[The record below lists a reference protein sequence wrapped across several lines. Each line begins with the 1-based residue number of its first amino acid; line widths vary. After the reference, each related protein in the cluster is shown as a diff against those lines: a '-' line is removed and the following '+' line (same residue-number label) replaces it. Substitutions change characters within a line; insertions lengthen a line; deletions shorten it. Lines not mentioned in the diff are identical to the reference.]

1 MRRLVMAGVAVV
13 ALSLIVAT
21 PALAH
26 GDQRLV
32 VGEITLDAGETVALP
47 GELHYH
53 RLVGRFVATGPI
65 SVRLVDE
72 TTGAV
77 VIESAPGSDLAVNE
91 LVRCCEGTAWA
102 AHRLEIENRTD
113 RTVVVDALATLVHDD
128 LAVSVFRAEAG
139 VIEGMSALA
148 AVWVYGLVRT
158 RRRAA
163 STPRAAVATLAFVSG
178 TVGLVAVIGSAR
190 YGSGSVAGLLAGA
203 VDIPLLPVN
212 EIASRASVL
221 VFMAMAG
228 WGVAAARWVGARSR
242 MTRVAWSTLG
252 LAVAGAVAIAAALVT
267 IEYET
272 FRMPAFFASLA
283 ILPLGIALISEW
295 DRPIDESAPESPST
309 FEPA

>member
-1 MRRLVMAGVAVV
+1 MRRLVVAGLVV
-13 ALSLIVAT
+13 ALSMIATT

-32 VGEITLDAGETVALP
+32 VGEITLEANETVALP

-91 LVRCCEGTAWA
+91 LVPCCEGTTWA
-102 AHRLEIENRTD
+102 LHRLEIENRAD
-113 RTVVVDALATLVHDD
+113 RTVVVDARATLVHDD
-128 LAVSVFRAEAG
+128 LAVAVFRAEAG
-139 VIEGMSALA
+139 VIEGMLALA
-148 AVWVYGLVRT
+148 GVWVYGLVRT

-163 STPRAAVATLAFVSG
+163 STPRAAMATLAVVSA
-178 TVGLVAVIGSAR
+178 TVGLVAVIGSVR
-190 YGSGSVAGLLAGA
+190 YGSGSVPGLLAGA

-228 WGVAAARWVGARSR
+228 WAVAAARWVRARSR
-242 MTRVAWSTLG
+242 MTRGAWSTVG
-252 LAVAGAVAIAAALVT
+252 LAVTGAVAAAAAVVM
-267 IEYET
+267 IEYQT
-272 FRMPAFFASLA
+272 FGMPAFFAALA
-283 ILPLGIALISEW
+283 VLPIGIALISEW
-295 DRPIDESAPESPST
+295 VRPINETAPESPIT

>member
-1 MRRLVMAGVAVV
+1 MV
-13 ALSLIVAT
+13 ALSLIAAT

-53 RLVGRFVATGPI
+53 RLVGRFVATGPF

-190 YGSGSVAGLLAGA
+190 YGSGSVAGLVAGA

-252 LAVAGAVAIAAALVT
+252 LAVTGAVAVAAALVM
-267 IEYET
+267 IEYQT
-272 FRMPAFFASLA
+272 FGMPAFFAALA

-295 DRPIDESAPESPST
+295 NRPIDEAAPESPIT
-309 FEPA
+309 FEPV

>member
-1 MRRLVMAGVAVV
+1 MV
-13 ALSLIVAT
+13 ALSLIAST

-26 GDQRLV
+26 GDQRLI
-32 VGEITLDAGETVALP
+32 VGEITLEAGETLALP

-53 RLVGRFVATGPI
+53 RLVGRFVSTGPI

-77 VIESAPGSDLAVNE
+77 VIESAPGSDLALNQ
-91 LVRCCEGTAWA
+91 LVRCCDGTAWA
-102 AHRLEIENRTD
+102 AHRLELDNRTD
-113 RTVVVDALATLVHDD
+113 RTVVVDARATLVHDD

-163 STPRAAVATLAFVSG
+163 STSWAAVATLAFVSV
-178 TVGLVAVIGSAR
+178 TVGLVAVIGSVR
-190 YGSGSVAGLLAGA
+190 YGAGSVAGLLAGA

-212 EIASRASVL
+212 DIASRASVVAFL
-221 VFMAMAG
+221 AMAG
-228 WGVAAARWVGARSR
+228 WGVAAARWVGARRR
-242 MTRVAWSTLG
+242 MTRVAWATLG
-252 LAVAGAVAIAAALVT
+252 LAVTGAVAVVAALVM
-267 IEYET
+267 IEYQT
-272 FRMPAFFASLA
+272 FAMPAFFAALA
-283 ILPLGIALISEW
+283 TLPLCIAFISEW
-295 DRPIDESAPESPST
+295 HRPIEGAAPESPIT

>member
-1 MRRLVMAGVAVV
+1 MV

-26 GDQRLV
+26 GDQRRV
-32 VGEITLDAGETVALP
+32 VGEITLDAGETVAMP

-91 LVRCCEGTAWA
+91 LVRCCEDTAWA

-242 MTRVAWSTLG
+242 MTRVAWSSLG
-252 LAVAGAVAIAAALVT
+252 LAMTSAVAVAAALVM

-272 FRMPAFFASLA
+272 FGMPAFFASLA

-295 DRPIDESAPESPST
+295 KRPTTESAPEPIT
-309 FEPA
+309 LETV

>member
-1 MRRLVMAGVAVV
+1 
-13 ALSLIVAT
+13 LSMIAAA

-32 VGEITLDAGETVALP
+32 VGEITLEAGETVTLP

-65 SVRLVDE
+65 TVRLVDE

-91 LVRCCEGTAWA
+91 LVRCCEGTTWA
-102 AHRLEIENRTD
+102 VHRLEIENRAD
-113 RTVVVDALATLVHDD
+113 RTVVVDARATLVHDD

-139 VIEGMSALA
+139 VIEGMLALA

-163 STPRAAVATLAFVSG
+163 STPRAAMAPLAVVSA
-178 TVGLVAVIGSAR
+178 TVGLVAAIGSVR
-190 YGSGSVAGLLAGA
+190 YGSGSVPGLLAGA
-203 VDIPLLPVN
+203 VDIPLFPVN

-221 VFMAMAG
+221 VFMSMAG
-228 WGVAAARWVGARSR
+228 WAIAGARWVGARPR
-242 MTRVAWSTLG
+242 MSLLAWSGLG
-252 LAVAGAVAIAAALVT
+252 VAVTGAVIVAAVLVM
-267 IEYET
+267 IEYQT
-272 FRMPAFFASLA
+272 FGMPAFLA
-283 ILPLGIALISEW
+283 ALALLPIGIALIV
-295 DRPIDESAPESPST
+295 DQNRPTNETAPEPTT
-309 FEPA
+309 FEPT